1 LTLEGRP
8 FGLLFVGRSTCS
20 TVAAMTELRLRD
32 ATFCFDGRVLEVF
45 GYGRE
50 GSARY
55 RVEMLT
61 NLTIGGDSLNLVCFG
76 PTTIPYIFDESQ
88 RPQVEQLVR
97 AVASAHQQATA
108 T

>member
-1 LTLEGRP
+1 
-8 FGLLFVGRSTCS
+8 
-20 TVAAMTELRLRD
+20 
-32 ATFCFDGRVLEVF
+32 VF

-55 RVEMLT
+55 RIEMLT
-61 NLTIGGDSLNLVCFG
+61 NLTIDGDSLNLVCFG
-76 PTTIPYIFDESQ
+76 PTTIPYVFDESQ
-88 RPQVEQLVR
+88 RAQVERLVR